1 MPLPGEVADDASSLA
16 SDVGQLKKDQF
27 FYGGQAVIEGVMMR
41 GKRHYAVAIRHPKT
55 KEIVVDRGEL
65 KAAIYVNPMWK
76 LPILRGLA
84 LIGEQ
89 LHLGMKT
96 LMWSANMNAG
106 GKDIVI
112 GKREITGSIAF
123 AAIFGLGLFFG
134 LPLLLAGLAV
144 HRSRSLIDRLE
155 AIARRYHEIESEM
168 ARPEVASDHAQLTKL
183 AREQRTLRETVE
195 KYQAYKR
202 ARHEL
207 ESAHE
212 MLRHEKDPEMLEY
225 LRAEERRA
233 AAQVGELDEQLK
245 VLLLP
250 KDPNDDRDVVV
261 EIQGAEGGEEAALFA
276 ADLFRMYSKWAERKG
291 WRIEVVDVSHS
302 EKGGYDKI
310 VFEVHGHGA
319 YSQLKYEGGVHRVQ
333 RVPKTEAQGR
343 IHTSAATVSVM
354 PEADPVEVELKPED
368 LEIKTSPSQGPG
380 GQSVNPP
387 YSAFRITH
395 KPPGMMVSIQD
406 EKSQLQNKE
415 KALRV
420 LRARLYEIKLAEQ
433 QAALGA
439 QRRSMIGGG
448 NRSEKIRTYN
458 FKANRVTDHRISL
471 DLHRLDQVMAG
482 DLDELVEAL
491 INAVRAAGLNG
502 T

>member
-1 MPLPGEVADDASSLA
+1 
-16 SDVGQLKKDQF
+16 
-27 FYGGQAVIEGVMMR
+27 
-41 GKRHYAVAIRHPKT
+41 
-55 KEIVVDRGEL
+55 
-65 KAAIYVNPMWK
+65 
-76 LPILRGLA
+76 
-84 LIGEQ
+84 
-89 LHLGMKT
+89 
-96 LMWSANMNAG
+96 
-106 GKDIVI
+106 
-112 GKREITGSIAF
+112 
-123 AAIFGLGLFFG
+123 
-134 LPLLLAGLAV
+134 
-144 HRSRSLIDRLE
+144 LIDRLE
-155 AIARRYHEIESEM
+155 GIARRYHEIESEM

-195 KYQAYKR
+195 KYEAFKR

-207 ESAHE
+207 ESARE
-212 MLRHEKDPEMLEY
+212 MLRHEKDAEMVDY

-276 ADLFRMYSKWAERKG
+276 ADLFRMYSKWAEHKG
-291 WRIEVVDVSHS
+291 WKVEVVDVSHS

-368 LEIKTSPSQGPG
+368 LEIKTSTSQGPG
-380 GQSVNPP
+380 GQSVNTT
-387 YSAFRITH
+387 YSAIRITH
-395 KPPGMMVSIQD
+395 KPTGMMVSIQD

-415 KALRV
+415 KAMRV

-458 FKANRVTDHRISL
+458 FKANRVTDHRINL

-491 INAVRAAGLNG
+491 SNADRAAGLNG
-502 T
+502 N

>member
-1 MPLPGEVADDASSLA
+1 V
-16 SDVGQLKKDQF
+16 
-27 FYGGQAVIEGVMMR
+27 
-41 GKRHYAVAIRHPKT
+41 
-55 KEIVVDRGEL
+55 
-65 KAAIYVNPMWK
+65 
-76 LPILRGLA
+76 
-84 LIGEQ
+84 
-89 LHLGMKT
+89 
-96 LMWSANMNAG
+96 
-106 GKDIVI
+106 
-112 GKREITGSIAF
+112 
-123 AAIFGLGLFFG
+123 
-134 LPLLLAGLAV
+134 
-144 HRSRSLIDRLE
+144 IDRLD
-155 AIARRYHEIESEM
+155 AIARRYHEIEAEM
-168 ARPEVASDHAQLTKL
+168 GRPEVASDHAQVTKL

-195 KYQAYKR
+195 TYEAYKR

-207 ESAHE
+207 ESARE
-212 MLRHEKDPEMLEY
+212 MLKHEKDADMQEY

-233 AAQVGELDEQLK
+233 SAEVGELEERLK

-291 WRIEVVDVSHS
+291 WKVEVVDVSHS

-310 VFEVHGHGA
+310 VFEVHGNGA

-368 LEIKTSPSQGPG
+368 LEIKTSTSQGPG
-380 GQSVNPP
+380 GQSVNTT
-387 YSAFRITH
+387 YSAIRLTH
-395 KPPGMMVSIQD
+395 KPTGLVVSIQD

-415 KALRV
+415 KAMRV
-420 LRARLYEIKLAEQ
+420 LRARLYEMKLAEQ
-433 QAALGA
+433 QAAIGA
-439 QRRSMIGGG
+439 QRRGMIGGG

-458 FKANRVTDHRISL
+458 FKANRVTDHRINL

-491 INAVRAAGLNG
+491 INADRAAGLNG
-502 T
+502 S

>member
-1 MPLPGEVADDASSLA
+1 M
-16 SDVGQLKKDQF
+16 
-27 FYGGQAVIEGVMMR
+27 
-41 GKRHYAVAIRHPKT
+41 
-55 KEIVVDRGEL
+55 
-65 KAAIYVNPMWK
+65 
-76 LPILRGLA
+76 
-84 LIGEQ
+84 
-89 LHLGMKT
+89 
-96 LMWSANMNAG
+96 
-106 GKDIVI
+106 
-112 GKREITGSIAF
+112 
-123 AAIFGLGLFFG
+123 
-134 LPLLLAGLAV
+134 
-144 HRSRSLIDRLE
+144 IDRLDG
-155 AIARRYHEIESEM
+155 IARRYHEIESEM

-183 AREQRTLRETVE
+183 AREQRTLRETVD
-195 KYQAYKR
+195 KYEAHKR

-207 ESAHE
+207 ESARE
-212 MLRHEKDPEMLEY
+212 MLKHEKDSEMQEY

-291 WRIEVVDVSHS
+291 WKVEVVDVSHS

-354 PEADPVEVELKPED
+354 PEADPVEVELRPED
-368 LEIKTSPSQGPG
+368 LEIKTSTSQGPG
-380 GQSVNPP
+380 GQSVNTT
-387 YSAFRITH
+387 YSAIRLTH
-395 KPPGMMVSIQD
+395 KPTGIMVSIQD

-415 KALRV
+415 KAMRV
-420 LRARLYEIKLAEQ
+420 LRARLYEMKLAEQ
-433 QAALGA
+433 QAKLGA

-458 FKANRVTDHRISL
+458 FKANRVTDHRINL

-491 INAVRAAGLNG
+491 SNADRAAGLNG
-502 T
+502 TS

>member
-1 MPLPGEVADDASSLA
+1 M
-16 SDVGQLKKDQF
+16 
-27 FYGGQAVIEGVMMR
+27 
-41 GKRHYAVAIRHPKT
+41 
-55 KEIVVDRGEL
+55 
-65 KAAIYVNPMWK
+65 
-76 LPILRGLA
+76 
-84 LIGEQ
+84 
-89 LHLGMKT
+89 
-96 LMWSANMNAG
+96 
-106 GKDIVI
+106 
-112 GKREITGSIAF
+112 
-123 AAIFGLGLFFG
+123 
-134 LPLLLAGLAV
+134 
-144 HRSRSLIDRLE
+144 IDRLE
-155 AIARRYHEIESEM
+155 AIARRYHEIEAEM
-168 ARPEVASDHAQLTKL
+168 GRPEVASDHAQITKL
-183 AREQRTLRETVE
+183 AREQRTLREIVDTYE
-195 KYQAYKR
+195 AYKR

-207 ESAHE
+207 ESARE
-212 MLRHEKDPEMLEY
+212 MLKHEKDSEMQEY

-291 WRIEVVDVSHS
+291 WKVEVVDVSHS

-310 VFEVHGHGA
+310 VYEVHGHGA

-354 PEADPVEVELKPED
+354 PEADPVEVELRPED
-368 LEIKTSPSQGPG
+368 LEIKTSTSQGPG
-380 GQSVNPP
+380 GQSVNTT
-387 YSAFRITH
+387 YSAIRITH
-395 KPPGMMVSIQD
+395 KPTGLMVSIQD

-415 KALRV
+415 KAMRV

-433 QAALGA
+433 QAAIGA
-439 QRRSMIGGG
+439 QRRGMIGAG

-458 FKANRVTDHRISL
+458 FKANRVTDHRINL

-482 DLDELVEAL
+482 DLDEMVEAL
-491 INAVRAAGLNG
+491 INADRAAGLNG
-502 T
+502 SP